1 MRTLKKALFVSIS
14 LLACLSTAR
23 AMGDDTRDVF
33 QHPHLPSAI
42 YNHLDL
48 ADACKLSSASK
59 NLRKFFIERPYWNKL
74 LKKAGLPH
82 DPETD
87 ISPYHTFLGALTTSS
102 EARLLFAGILI
113 QKKLDFEIA
122 GTYLQDITMD
132 ENIPLD
138 KRIKASDLLAKH
150 FRPIDELIESNNFL
164 IQQYSSPD
172 HEAGGTLA
180 DFLAINRIGYHGH
193 QNFLSLEVI
202 YGNFQALIQTH
213 GPRTQAIA
221 KFFMACMRYNESVDE
236 TTLPLAQACRFFLQ
250 SSQSNV
256 LDTEDKASAKFLT
269 ASARFEGNI
278 GDEII
283 TDAEA
288 FDLFMQS
295 FKYLNED
302 ARIQALH
309 RMATMRYMKRI
320 DEKRL
325 SDNEAHDLLLQLSQN
340 SKVAALTR
348 AESDFRRAHMRL
360 EHRINEQ
367 ILPDHEAY
375 NIFFKMHQDNG
386 PDTEEYRPYAKFFMA
401 CMSLENRTDG
411 LSAYQAEKILQD
423 LIATGPEGL
432 CKEAWVYYKNWRNG
446 QL

>member
-14 LLACLSTAR
+14 LLACLPTAR
-23 AMGDDTRDVF
+23 AVEDDAADVF
-33 QHPHLPSAI
+33 QDPHIPSVI

-59 NLRKFFIERPYWNKL
+59 NLRKIFIERNYWNNL
-74 LKKAGLPH
+74 LKKSGCPH

-87 ISPYHTFLGALTTSS
+87 ISPYHTFLEALTTSS

-113 QKKLDFEIA
+113 QKNLNCEIA
-122 GTYLQDITMD
+122 GIYLQDVATD
-132 ENIPLD
+132 ENMPLG
-138 KRIKASDLLAKH
+138 KRIKASDLFAKR
-150 FRPIDELIESNNFL
+150 FQPSEELIENNNFL
-164 IQQYSSPD
+164 IQKFFSPD
-172 HEAGGTLA
+172 QEVRGTRA
-180 DFLAINRIGYHGH
+180 DFLAINRIGYYGH
-193 QNFLSLEVI
+193 QNLLPLEAV
-202 YGNFQALIQTH
+202 YGNFQEIIQNH

-236 TTLPLAQACRFFLQ
+236 TTLPITRAYHFFLQ
-250 SSQSNV
+250 SSQSKV
-256 LDTEDKASAKFLT
+256 LDTEDKAIAKLLT
-269 ASARFEGNI
+269 ASARFEGYI
-278 GDEII
+278 GDETI

-295 FKYLNED
+295 FNDVNED
-302 ARIQALH
+302 SKIDVLH

-325 SDNEAHDLLLQLSQN
+325 SDNEAYNFLLQLSQN
-340 SKVAALTR
+340 SKVTAMVR
-348 AESDFRRAHMRL
+348 AESDFRRAHMRF

-386 PDTEEYRPYAKFFMA
+386 TGTEEYRPYAKFFMA

-411 LSAYQAEKILQD
+411 LDSYQAGEILQE
-423 LIATGPEGL
+423 LILTGPEAL
-432 CKEAWVYYKNWRNG
+432 RKEVAAYYNK
-446 QL
+446 